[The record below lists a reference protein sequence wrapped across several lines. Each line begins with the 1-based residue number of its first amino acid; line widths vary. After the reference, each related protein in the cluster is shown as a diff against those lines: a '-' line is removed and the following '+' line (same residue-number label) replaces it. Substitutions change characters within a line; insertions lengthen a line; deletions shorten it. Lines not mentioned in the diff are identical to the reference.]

1 MRKTA
6 DLCTQI
12 TINTSINFKTIQ
24 TMDKQMQVRMKH
36 FLTLMAVAVLGLLS
50 CNTNASDMEKIYD
63 FTALSNKGKE
73 VSFADYKGKVLLIV
87 NTASKCGFTP
97 QYDGLE
103 ALYQKYKDQG
113 LVIIGFPCDQFG
125 HQEPGTDEQIEEFC
139 RINHGVTFPLMSKIE
154 VNGDSAHPIYQW
166 LKSQAGFAGFNP
178 EHPLTKLL
186 DEMFTKADPDY
197 ASKPDIKWNFTKF
210 LISREGSVV
219 CRFEPTT
226 EPQDMEASIE
236 QELAK

>member
-1 MRKTA
+1 
-6 DLCTQI
+6 
-12 TINTSINFKTIQ
+12 
-24 TMDKQMQVRMKH
+24 MD
-36 FLTLMAVAVLGLLS
+36 
-50 CNTNASDMEKIYD
+50 
-63 FTALSNKGKE
+63 
-73 VSFADYKGKVLLIV
+73 FADYKGKVLLIV

-125 HQEPGTDEQIEEFC
+125 HQEPGTNEEIEEFC
-139 RINHGVTFPLMSKIE
+139 RLNHGVTFPLMSKTE
-154 VNGDSAHPIYQW
+154 VNGEGAHPIYQW

-178 EHPLTKLL
+178 EHKLTKIL

-210 LISREGSVV
+210 LISRKGKVV

-226 EPQDMEASIE
+226 EPKEMEESIE
-236 QELAK
+236 KELAK

>member
-1 MRKTA
+1 MLLQLTRKIHTFVR
-6 DLCTQI
+6 DLST
-12 TINTSINFKTIQ
+12 KY
-24 TMDKQMQVRMKH
+24 DMKR
-36 FLTLMAVAVLGLLS
+36 FQLFTLFVAVISLMS
-50 CNTNASDMEKIYD
+50 CKATTNNSDMEKIYD

-73 VSFADYKGKVLLIV
+73 VNFADYEGKVLLIV

-125 HQEPGTDEQIEEFC
+125 HQEPGTNEEIEEFC

-154 VNGDSAHPIYQW
+154 VNGDGAHPIYQW

-178 EHPLTKLL
+178 AHPLTKIL

-210 LISREGSVV
+210 LISREGNVV

-226 EPQDMEASIE
+226 EPQDMEESIE
-236 QELAK
+236 KELAK

>member
-1 MRKTA
+1 
-6 DLCTQI
+6 
-12 TINTSINFKTIQ
+12 
-24 TMDKQMQVRMKH
+24 MQVRMKH
-36 FLTLMAVAVLGLLS
+36 FLTLMAAAVLGLLS

-139 RINHGVTFPLMSKIE
+139 RINHGVTFPLMSKI
-154 VNGDSAHPIYQW
+154 
-166 LKSQAGFAGFNP
+166 
-178 EHPLTKLL
+178 
-186 DEMFTKADPDY
+186 
-197 ASKPDIKWNFTKF
+197 
-210 LISREGSVV
+210 
-219 CRFEPTT
+219 
-226 EPQDMEASIE
+226 
-236 QELAK
+236 

>member
-1 MRKTA
+1 
-6 DLCTQI
+6 
-12 TINTSINFKTIQ
+12 
-24 TMDKQMQVRMKH
+24 MKR
-36 FLTLMAVAVLGLLS
+36 LLIYVAATVICLLS
-50 CNTNASDMEKIYD
+50 CKINASDMNTIYD

-73 VSFADYKGKVLLIV
+73 VNFADYQGKVLLIV

-154 VNGDSAHPIYQW
+154 VNGEGAHPIYQW
-166 LKSQAGFAGFNP
+166 LKSQAGFAGFDP
-178 EHPLTKLL
+178 AHPLTKLL

-210 LISREGSVV
+210 LINKEGRVV
-219 CRFEPTT
+219 SRFEPTT
-226 EPQDMEASIE
+226 EPQGLEESIE
-236 QELAK
+236 KELAK

>member
-1 MRKTA
+1 MTA
-6 DLCTQI
+6 
-12 TINTSINFKTIQ
+12 
-24 TMDKQMQVRMKH
+24 
-36 FLTLMAVAVLGLLS
+36 AVLCLLS
-50 CNTNASDMEKIYD
+50 CKTNASDMNTIYD

-73 VSFADYKGKVLLIV
+73 VNFADYQGKVLLIV

-154 VNGDSAHPIYQW
+154 VNGEGAHPIYQW
-166 LKSQAGFAGFNP
+166 LKSQAGFAGFDP
-178 EHPLTKLL
+178 AHPLTKLL

-210 LISREGSVV
+210 LINKEGRVV
-219 CRFEPTT
+219 SRFEPTT
-226 EPQDMEASIE
+226 EPQGLEESIE
-236 QELAK
+236 KELAK